1 MSVLCVLCAC
11 ACIGSERRKYLYLL
25 TRLPS
30 HLLLSPWYLLTN
42 FGRVFATLTLRR
54 TLLLWDTA
62 TIHTPSEH
70 KLLGRRMPG
79 EIQFLHDAAV
89 GGEHVKLIVS
99 GSPPAKK
106 LNRQRGPHREGAEI
120 RERAFRLCVCKC
132 ACEGG
137 DGATASMCVSG
148 RKRAEIVRGC
158 VLAVFLEI
166 GVTTA
171 PFLQNIMQTVGQF
184 LGTYNVDSG
193 GQTGAYVYPTIGQ
206 DVKPPVWY
214 NTAQMAGT
222 ACL

>member
-1 MSVLCVLCAC
+1 M
-11 ACIGSERRKYLYLL
+11 
-25 TRLPS
+25 
-30 HLLLSPWYLLTN
+30 
-42 FGRVFATLTLRR
+42 
-54 TLLLWDTA
+54 WDTA

-79 EIQFLHDAAV
+79 EMQFLHEAAV

-106 LNRQRGPHREGAEI
+106 QKRQRGPHRDVGEI
-120 RERAFRLCVCKC
+120 RERPLRLCASARARGVMERLRACVC
-132 ACEGG
+132 
-137 DGATASMCVSG
+137 G
-148 RKRAEIVRGC
+148 RKRAEIVLGC

-222 ACL
+222 A

>member
-1 MSVLCVLCAC
+1 MGGLK
-11 ACIGSERRKYLYLL
+11 GSMMVSGMKMELK
-25 TRLPS
+25 S
-30 HLLLSPWYLLTN
+30 
-42 FGRVFATLTLRR
+42 
-54 TLLLWDTA
+54 A
-62 TIHTPSEH
+62 TIHTPSEY

-99 GSPPAKK
+99 
-106 LNRQRGPHREGAEI
+106 
-120 RERAFRLCVCKC
+120 
-132 ACEGG
+132 
-137 DGATASMCVSG
+137 
-148 RKRAEIVRGC
+148 
-158 VLAVFLEI
+158 VFLEI

-214 NTAQMAGT
+214 NTAQMAEDVLGAGSNYANYFTYYGSLTRPPCSEGVTWIILKTPVLISPDHHSDLLYEQGYMARPTQHLYNREVYDTGT
-222 ACL
+222 GHHGQGANNGFQSPDIRGW